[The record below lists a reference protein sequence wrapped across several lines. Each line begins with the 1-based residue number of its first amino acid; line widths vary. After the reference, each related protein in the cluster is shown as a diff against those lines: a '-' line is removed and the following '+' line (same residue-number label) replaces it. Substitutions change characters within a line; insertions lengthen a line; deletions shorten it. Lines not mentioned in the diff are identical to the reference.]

1 MVMKSSARGRIAVL
15 LSVLALPATFAACG
29 SDDGGGGGSSGSS
42 GSSSEGGGG
51 GGGTLGVSM
60 PTVQGPF
67 FTAML
72 HGMKDEAKKMGY
84 KLEIRDAGGY
94 PNVDT
99 QASQFENLA
108 VQSVK
113 AILIDPAD
121 PRTLAGSLG
130 QVKGS
135 NIPVVGAGDHFEGA
149 DVSVSSSHCDIG
161 KAMAEGAKKLLPDG
175 GQMAALTGPAGAP
188 WTEDRWKCFKES
200 LAGGNIKIVS
210 SKASEPAVEQ
220 GVTIASDILQR
231 YPNIDLIYGA
241 DDTVGV
247 GAAKAVQEAKRCGKT
262 QVLTA
267 VLGREAE
274 ELMKAGCVNYVVAQQ
289 TVEVGR
295 RAVQEADKL
304 VKGQKPAS
312 DTVSLPLVSITK
324 DNLASVD
331 ITKLREPDGAQ

>member
-1 MVMKSSARGRIAVL
+1 MTPSARARAALVL
-15 LSVLALPATFAACG
+15 SGLALAIPLAGCG
-29 SDDGGGGGSSGSS
+29 SDDSGGSNAASGGGS
-42 GSSSEGGGG
+42 GGKI
-51 GGGTLGVSM
+51 GVSV

-72 HGMKDEAKKMGY
+72 YGMKDEAKKLGY
-84 KLEIRDAGGY
+84 SLEIRDAGGY

-108 VQSVK
+108 VQGVK
-113 AILIDPAD
+113 AVLVDPAD
-121 PRTLAGSLG
+121 PRTLAGSLA

-135 NIPVVGAGDHFEGA
+135 NIPVIGAGDEFPGA

-161 KAMAEGAKKLLPDG
+161 RAMAKGAKELLPNG
-175 GQMAALTGPAGAP
+175 GTMAALTGPAGAP
-188 WTEDRWKCFKES
+188 WSEDRWKCFQED
-200 LAGGNIKIVS
+200 IKGSGIKVIS
-210 SKASEPAVEQ
+210 SKTSDPAVEQ
-220 GVTIASDILQR
+220 GVTIASDFLQR
-231 YPNIDLIYGA
+231 NPDLDLLYGA

-274 ELMKAGCVNYVVAQQ
+274 ALMKAGCVNYVVAQQ
-289 TVEVGR
+289 TVEIGR

-304 VKGQKPAS
+304 IKGQKPAS
-312 DTVSLPLVSITK
+312 ETVSVPLVPVTK

-331 ITKLREPDGAQ
+331 ISKLREPDGATP